1 MAFCV
6 VVPTVRQDRPGFQ
19 ETMDK
24 VRESFT
30 MPTEFHILDGSDGKV
45 KTLNRALDEI
55 LAPSAADVYVT
66 LDDDII
72 LHPGWQEKIVAGFET
87 LPKAGILSL
96 WLGDS
101 NEVKEYVGENTLEPW
116 EIKNSVRYR
125 KCQPWRHIPGIML
138 CFRQEVAQNIGRQP
152 ETGLKYDVFE
162 DAWRGRKAW
171 KLGWESAYIEGPP
184 PELVTYQDTS
194 EYVQEKRQDMAKSR
208 EIMDDVMGRDGVA
221 DPLSW
226 RLRRFV
232 AKLLGRAKADP
243 EAPNQIQGK

>member
-1 MAFCV
+1 MTFCIV
-6 VVPTVRQDRPGFQ
+6 IPTVRQDRPGFQ
-19 ETMDK
+19 ETMEQ
-24 VRESFT
+24 VRASFT
-30 MPTEFHILDGSDGKV
+30 LPTEFHILDGGDGKV
-45 KTLNRALDEI
+45 KALNRALGEI
-55 LAPSAADVYVT
+55 LPPSKADIYVT

-72 LHPGWQEKIVAGFET
+72 LHPGWQEKIVEGFEAM
-87 LPKAGILSL
+87 PKVGILSL

-101 NEVKEYVGENTLEPW
+101 EEVKEYVGENTLEPW
-116 EIKNSVRYR
+116 ATKDNVRYR

-138 CFRQEVAQNIGRQP
+138 CFRREVAQIIGQQP

-171 KLGWESAYIEGPP
+171 KLGWESAYIDGPLP
-184 PELVTYQDTS
+184 KLVTYQDSS
-194 EYVQEKRQDMAKSR
+194 EYMHEKRQDMNRSR
-208 EIMDDVMGRDGVA
+208 EIMDQVMGRDGVG

-226 RLRRFV
+226 RLRRMA